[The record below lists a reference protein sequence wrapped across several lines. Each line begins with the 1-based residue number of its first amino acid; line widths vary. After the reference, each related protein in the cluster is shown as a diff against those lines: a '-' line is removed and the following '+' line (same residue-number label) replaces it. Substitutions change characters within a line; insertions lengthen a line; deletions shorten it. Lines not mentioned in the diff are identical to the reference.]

1 MTIKDEKKANCHI
14 HITGSLNPQDLRK
27 IASKSGININNFEP
41 LGDKVMFYDPD
52 IWAVAKEVT
61 STKIGLEEAIRII
74 LERESKDKVTYL
86 ELTINPTGMMRRGL
100 EVSELI
106 SALEVS
112 SEYARSLGMV
122 FKVKLGVNRKDGKE
136 SIQEVKKIFNQCPKN
151 VVVAIDLNGDER
163 YFPTEE
169 FENGFLALSDEGIP
183 TTVHAGE
190 HFGLEKS
197 LLSAIRMKPARIAHS
212 LVAKDDY
219 EILEKIKKEGIVL
232 EVSPLSGMYT
242 EAILNIK
249 EYPFRKFLDYEIP
262 LVFGSDDP
270 AIFNKNLSD
279 HLLAL
284 QGCGLKIEEIVK
296 LNRKSFDYLL
306 Q

>member
-41 LGDKVMFYDPD
+41 LESKMTFYNPD
-52 IWAVAKEVT
+52 IWVVAKEVT
-61 STKIGLEEAIRII
+61 STKVGLEEAIRII

-86 ELTINPTGMMRRGL
+86 ELTINPAGMIRRGL
-100 EVSELI
+100 RVSELI
-106 SALEVS
+106 SVLRVS
-112 SEYARSLGMV
+112 SEYACGLGMV

-136 SIQEVKKIFNQCPKN
+136 SIQEIKKIFDQCPKSI
-151 VVVAIDLNGDER
+151 VVAIDLNGDER
-163 YFPTEE
+163 YFPTGE
-169 FENGFLALSDEGIP
+169 FENGFLALRDEGIP

-190 HFGLEKS
+190 LLGLEKS
-197 LLSAIRMKPARIAHS
+197 LLSAVRMKPTRIAHS
-212 LVAKDDY
+212 LVAKNDNN
-219 EILEKIKKEGIVL
+219 ILERIKKEGIVL

-242 EAILNIK
+242 KAIPNIK

-284 QGCGLKIEEIVK
+284 QDCGLKIEGIVK
-296 LNRKSFDYLL
+296 LIRKSFDYLL
-306 Q
+306 